1 MKPRLL
7 LLTLLLIASAL
18 LVGWFYDEQS
28 ALTQAREELQIPD
41 NIDYYLSQVDYRAMN
56 EQGQLNYRLQ
66 TPYLEHYIREDS
78 SHIQQPRFQILGQP
92 AQWDIRAEQ
101 AILQHREERFELKHR
116 VELRRQSGSEPLQLD
131 TALMILLARDKIV
144 DIPQALTLKTP
155 TLDLQA
161 DSALMHMENELYQ
174 FTGVKATYQP
184 VARESL
190 HDES

>member
-7 LLTLLLIASAL
+7 LLILLLIGGAL
-18 LVGWFYDEQS
+18 LIGWFYDEQS
-28 ALTQAREELQIPD
+28 AMTQAREELQIPD

-56 EQGQLNYRLQ
+56 DQGQLNYRLQ

-92 AQWDIRAEQ
+92 SQWDIRAEQ
-101 AILQHREERFELKHR
+101 AILQHREERFELKHQ
-116 VELRRQSGSEPLQLD
+116 VELRRQSGSEALQLD

-161 DSALMHMENELYQ
+161 DSALIHINNELYQ

-184 VARESL
+184 VARETL
-190 HDES
+190 HDDS